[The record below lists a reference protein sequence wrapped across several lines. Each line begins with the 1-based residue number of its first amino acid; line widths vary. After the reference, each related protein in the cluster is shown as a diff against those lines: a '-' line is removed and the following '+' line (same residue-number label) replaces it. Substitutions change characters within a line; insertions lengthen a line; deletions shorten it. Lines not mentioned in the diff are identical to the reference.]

1 MNIYITIIS
10 SLFIFLFPYIGKFW
24 FSRTTLASTVVS
36 LGILGT
42 FAGIFIGLL
51 DFDVT
56 QIEIALPALLE
67 GLKTAFL
74 TSIAGM
80 CASLLLKLYPAV
92 YGIRLEAETE
102 PEAEGSQ
109 VISILSSIE
118 NCMQEANR
126 NSNENLTRLNASFNS
141 FSEHISELHVNA
153 FTTALQK
160 AMDSWNSQISSE
172 INEAIQEINQTV
184 KSLREIQETNNQQIK
199 IVSNNIH
206 ASLETLNQVSGN
218 IGLFLNKSISLN
230 TRQQESVTTQMNN
243 LGSLVKTTET
253 QLERQLNTMEER
265 LKREMSAMEQF
276 SHTLITIINKLTL
289 DHNAILKRQQEES

>member
-1 MNIYITIIS
+1 MNSYITVIS
-10 SLFIFLFPYIGKFW
+10 SLLIFLFPYIGKHW

-51 DFDVT
+51 QFDVS

-80 CASLLLKLYPAV
+80 CSSLLLKLYPTF
-92 YGIRLEAETE
+92 YGIKLEASEE
-102 PEAEGSQ
+102 PESETNAA
-109 VISILSSIE
+109 ISILSSIE
-118 NCMQEANR
+118 NCMREASR
-126 NSNENLTRLNASFNS
+126 DSNENLARLNASFNS
-141 FSEHISELHVNA
+141 FSEHIAELHVNT
-153 FTTALQK
+153 FTTALEK
-160 AMDSWNSQISSE
+160 AMENWNSQISNE
-172 INEAIQEINQTV
+172 INKSIQEINQTV
-184 KSLREIQETNNQQIK
+184 KSLRDIQETNNQQIK
-199 IVSNNIH
+199 IVSSNIH